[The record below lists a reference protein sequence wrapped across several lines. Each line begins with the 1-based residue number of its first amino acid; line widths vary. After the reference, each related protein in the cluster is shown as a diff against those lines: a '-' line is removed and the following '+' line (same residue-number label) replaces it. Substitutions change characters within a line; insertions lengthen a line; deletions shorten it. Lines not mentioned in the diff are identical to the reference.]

1 MSNSQ
6 NQNQSSQNLSKDL
19 AISVPRETDS
29 TTQLS
34 DEHTAALI
42 SMAQDLV
49 AAQTTKPDFKTK
61 LKSRKF
67 WLSAAGCIAG
77 VMGMIGCS
85 DNAIAVAIF
94 AVLEILSIAV
104 YCISEGKIDAKRTEQ
119 LIDAATM
126 LMEIIGGKRDPKE
139 EADKVIK
146 DNHDHIA
153 EPLAYGPEAD
163 DNDA

>member
-19 AISVPRETDS
+19 MISVPKVS
-29 TTQLS
+29 NPTTQLS
-34 DEHTAALI
+34 DEHTTALI
-42 SMAQDLV
+42 NMAQDLV
-49 AAQTTKPDFKTK
+49 TAQTTKPDFKTK

-77 VMGMIGCS
+77 VMGMVGCS

-139 EADKVIK
+139 EADKAIN
-146 DNHDHIA
+146 DNYDHIT

-163 DNDA
+163 DSDA

>member
-19 AISVPRETDS
+19 EISVPKGS
-29 TTQLS
+29 NPTTQLS
-34 DEHTAALI
+34 DEHTTALI
-42 SMAQDLV
+42 NMAQDLV

-146 DNHDHIA
+146 DNYDHIV

-163 DNDA
+163 DSDA

>member
-19 AISVPRETDS
+19 MISVPKVS
-29 TTQLS
+29 NPTTQLS
-34 DEHTAALI
+34 DEHTTALI
-42 SMAQDLV
+42 NMAQDLV
-49 AAQTTKPDFKTK
+49 TAQTTKPDFKTK

-77 VMGMIGCS
+77 VMGMVGCS

-126 LMEIIGGKRDPKE
+126 LMEIIGGETGPKE
-139 EADKVIK
+139 EADKAIK
-146 DNHDHIA
+146 DNYDHIT

-163 DNDA
+163 DSDA